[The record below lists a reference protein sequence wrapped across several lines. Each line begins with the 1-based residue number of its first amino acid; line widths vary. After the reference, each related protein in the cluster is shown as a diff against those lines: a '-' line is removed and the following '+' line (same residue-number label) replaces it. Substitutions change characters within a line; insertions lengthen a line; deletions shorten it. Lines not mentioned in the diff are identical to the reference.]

1 MHYSTKKEEEIFI
14 SSYHWFENL
23 VMMVKWNCRL
33 CVDED
38 LKLYKV
44 CVVTGETTNTIHQ
57 LGMISRAQVTGWC
70 QTP

>member
-1 MHYSTKKEEEIFI
+1 
-14 SSYHWFENL
+14 
-23 VMMVKWNCRL
+23 VKWWWNGI
-33 CVDED
+33 VDYVWM
-38 LKLYKV
+38 KIWNLYKV